1 MSSIEIDWQQWSDFF
16 RVLKTES
23 DRGATILASI
33 WIEDLLERKL
43 RSVFTKGNSRSR
55 KKLFDLNGPFS
66 SFSNKILAAYTIG
79 WIDSDIFC
87 DTNVLRKIRNEFA
100 HNINV
105 RNFEDAKMKQFI
117 SEFKTPHR
125 YYSDWSEL
133 NAAVSSDG
141 TGIIFYTSSEPPE
154 DAGEPLNIQRL
165 RYQCLVSLLIVE
177 VAASVKLSLRVKS
190 SETK

>member
-1 MSSIEIDWQQWSDFF
+1 MSSKEIDWQQWSDFF

-33 WIEDLLERKL
+33 WIEYLLERKL
-43 RSVFTKGNSRSR
+43 RTLFTKGNSRNR
-55 KKLFDLNGPFS
+55 QKLFDLNGPFS

-79 WIDSDIFC
+79 WIDSDVFR
-87 DTNVLRKIRNEFA
+87 DTNLLRKIRNEFA
-100 HNINV
+100 HNINIMK
-105 RNFEDAKMKQFI
+105 FEDEKMKQFI
-117 SEFKTPHR
+117 REFKTPHR

-133 NAAVSSDG
+133 NAAATSDG

-165 RYQCLVSLLIVE
+165 RYQWLVSLLIAE
-177 VAASVKLSLRVKS
+177 IASSVKLSLRVKS
-190 SETK
+190 SD